1 MDVSKIKKDEIAD
14 LNKKKRSKKK
24 TKLTDTDIMNNFMKS
39 LHSHPEEDQLKKT
52 AQNQK
57 KQKADQTIPKS
68 VVGEELKKQSY
79 RQQQVKLKPKADPN

>member
-39 LHSHPEEDQLKKT
+39 LHSHPEEDQLKKN

-57 KQKADQTIPKS
+57 KQKADQ
-68 VVGEELKKQSY
+68 KKT
-79 RQQQVKLKPKADPN
+79 KN